1 MKAARRDFHL
11 KSSSSPRGRPCAC
24 KIYRNPP
31 EKSLVDY
38 ISGLR
43 AFHLGSGVIDVLDG
57 KIQLIIVALGSPQY
71 SVPRSVRTRLTT
83 RSPGPRRRE

>member
-11 KSSSSPRGRPCAC
+11 KSSSSPRGRPCAL
-24 KIYRNPP
+24 KIYRNLP

-43 AFHLGSGVIDVLDG
+43 AFGFRAGMIDILDG
-57 KIQLIIVALGSPQY
+57 EVELVLVVLGIAAIFGSAI
-71 SVPRSVRTRLTT
+71 
-83 RSPGPRRRE
+83 GG